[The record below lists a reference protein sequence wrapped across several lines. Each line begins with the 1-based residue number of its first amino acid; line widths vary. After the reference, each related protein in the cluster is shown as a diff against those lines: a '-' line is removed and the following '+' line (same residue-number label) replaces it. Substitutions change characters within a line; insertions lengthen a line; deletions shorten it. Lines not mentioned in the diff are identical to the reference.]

1 MVQRRELA
9 LPGLRNLT
17 DGLKY
22 PKSDEDLYRDRRWA
36 LMGTIETQID
46 LERDLTIHTA
56 SGEISADEILRRIRS
71 YYEGEVTRL
80 LMWDLSD
87 ADLRSLSASDV
98 QNMVDLTNSLTAP
111 RAGREDRAGC
121 LNDARLR
128 YGPNVRAVQRC
139 LRRRNRSQDVSRQ
152 GSGPG
157 MAGGSAARL

>member
-1 MVQRRELA
+1 
-9 LPGLRNLT
+9 
-17 DGLKY
+17 
-22 PKSDEDLYRDRRWA
+22 
-36 LMGTIETQID
+36 MGTIETQID

-111 RAGREDRAGC
+111 RAGGKTALVVSTTLAYGMGRMYELSKDAFGDEIDRKMFRDRE
-121 LNDARLR
+121 
-128 YGPNVRAVQRC
+128 
-139 LRRRNRSQDVSRQ
+139 
-152 GSGPG
+152 
-157 MAGGSAARL
+157 AALEWLEVPPPD

>member
-1 MVQRRELA
+1 
-9 LPGLRNLT
+9 
-17 DGLKY
+17 
-22 PKSDEDLYRDRRWA
+22 
-36 LMGTIETQID
+36 MGTIETQID

-111 RAGREDRAGC
+111 RAGGKTALVVSTTLAYGMGRMYELSKDAFGDEIDRKMFRDRE
-121 LNDARLR
+121 
-128 YGPNVRAVQRC
+128 
-139 LRRRNRSQDVSRQ
+139 
-152 GSGPG
+152 
-157 MAGGSAARL
+157 AALEWLGVPTPD